1 MSEMH
6 DILNRLQQLNE
17 SAQPVTEGKMPSKK
31 HVMDM
36 CKDGKSEKEML
47 EMHADADKDK
57 LKDLIKTCKEEMK
70 DSKQSA
76 IAEGVARIEQR
87 LLKEFAEFAEAK
99 QDLDEGSMKHMMHAD
114 AERMSREE
122 FVEKH
127 GEEHGEFWD
136 NIMGELDEGAIQAI
150 AKHIPDIIQKPN
162 KVRDLVYRPDELAK
176 IQGVMRGRSGT
187 KIPDEI
193 PKPTERSSIETPFSK
208 IKRQQDAR
216 IKEDPF
222 EVYREQIA
230 NLKEQLAHLK
240 QGQVEEG
247 KAFPASGVRAD
258 KRGKYNSVHRDY
270 YHVKLEKDNVT
281 KAERV
286 LADNGESE
294 SDVKSN
300 AKRDNPGWKVVS
312 VRKVDTTDDKQG
324 TTSSHYRGRTKKID
338 VDEAQAK
345 PDYLDLDGDGDK
357 KEPMKKAA
365 SDKATSWKHEGDWT
379 KSTRIKDGR
388 GKATN
393 LSDRARRETEKKQG

>member
-6 DILNRLQQLNE
+6 DILNRLQRLNE
-17 SAQPVTEGKMPSKK
+17 SAQLVT
-31 HVMDM
+31 
-36 CKDGKSEKEML
+36 
-47 EMHADADKDK
+47 
-57 LKDLIKTCKEEMK
+57 
-70 DSKQSA
+70 
-76 IAEGVARIEQR
+76 
-87 LLKEFAEFAEAK
+87 
-99 QDLDEGSMKHMMHAD
+99 EGSMKHMMHAD

-136 NIMGELDEGAIQAI
+136 NIMGELDEGVGQAI

-162 KVRDLVYRPDELAK
+162 KVRDLLYRPGD
-176 IQGVMRGRSGT
+176 
-187 KIPDEI
+187 P
-193 PKPTERSSIETPFSK
+193 SK
-208 IKRQQDAR
+208 IRDLLYRPGDPSKLVPANKRQQDAR

-393 LSDRARRETEKKQG
+393 LSDKARRETEKKQG

>member
-70 DSKQSA
+70 DSKESA
-76 IAEGVARIEQR
+76 IAEGVARIEAK
-87 LLKEFAEFAEAK
+87 LLKEFK
-99 QDLDEGSMKHMMHAD
+99 QFK
-114 AERMSREE
+114 
-122 FVEKH
+122 
-127 GEEHGEFWD
+127 
-136 NIMGELDEGAIQAI
+136 
-150 AKHIPDIIQKPN
+150 
-162 KVRDLVYRPDELAK
+162 
-176 IQGVMRGRSGT
+176 
-187 KIPDEI
+187 
-193 PKPTERSSIETPFSK
+193 
-208 IKRQQDAR
+208 
-216 IKEDPF
+216 
-222 EVYREQIA
+222 
-230 NLKEQLAHLK
+230 
-240 QGQVEEG
+240 EG

>member
-1 MSEMH
+1 VEQTLDRS
-6 DILNRLQQLNE
+6 DPFADYVGTDDRFD
-17 SAQPVTEGKMPSKK
+17 PSDPFADYVGTDDRSVDPTAKYSGRK
-31 HVMDM
+31 S
-36 CKDGKSEKEML
+36 DGDPTAKYSGRKS
-47 EMHADADKDK
+47 
-57 LKDLIKTCKEEMK
+57 
-70 DSKQSA
+70 
-76 IAEGVARIEQR
+76 
-87 LLKEFAEFAEAK
+87 
-99 QDLDEGSMKHMMHAD
+99 
-114 AERMSREE
+114 
-122 FVEKH
+122 
-127 GEEHGEFWD
+127 
-136 NIMGELDEGAIQAI
+136 
-150 AKHIPDIIQKPN
+150 
-162 KVRDLVYRPDELAK
+162 
-176 IQGVMRGRSGT
+176 SG
-187 KIPDEI
+187 
-193 PKPTERSSIETPFSK
+193 
-208 IKRQQDAR
+208 
-216 IKEDPF
+216 DPF

-230 NLKEQLAHLK
+230 NLREQLAHLK

-379 KSTRIKDGR
+379 KSTSKKDGR
-388 GKATN
+388 GKVTN
-393 LSDRARRETEKKQG
+393 LSDKARRETEKKQG

>member
-87 LLKEFAEFAEAK
+87 LLKEFAEFAESTEEQVDEVMPFVKMTYKEIQDNIKRTRQEIELGHRDDIKMLKPYLRDLLDMKDVVKVILNNKGWGTEYIVGAMMDSGLDTSVREELAEKFKKQVSKDPQLAK
-99 QDLDEGSMKHMMHAD
+99 KLFKDPQMEGSMKHMMHAD

-122 FVEKH
+122 FVDEY

-136 NIMGELDEGAIQAI
+136 NIMGELDEG
-150 AKHIPDIIQKPN
+150 
-162 KVRDLVYRPDELAK
+162 
-176 IQGVMRGRSGT
+176 
-187 KIPDEI
+187 
-193 PKPTERSSIETPFSK
+193 
-208 IKRQQDAR
+208 
-216 IKEDPF
+216 
-222 EVYREQIA
+222 
-230 NLKEQLAHLK
+230 
-240 QGQVEEG
+240 
-247 KAFPASGVRAD
+247 KAFAASGVRAD
-258 KRGKYNSVHRDY
+258 KRGKYNTAPQTF

-281 KAERV
+281 KAERI
-286 LADNGESE
+286 LASDGDSE

-300 AKRDNPGWKVVS
+300 AKRDNPGWKIVS
-312 VRKVDTTDDKQG
+312 VRKLDETAKQ
-324 TTSSHYRGRTKKID
+324 K
-338 VDEAQAK
+338 AK
-345 PDYLDLDGDGDK
+345 PDYIDLDGDGDK

-365 SDKATSWKHEGDWT
+365 KDKK
-379 KSTRIKDGR
+379 
-388 GKATN
+388 
-393 LSDRARRETEKKQG
+393 KKQG